1 MKRLLFSKTMEI
13 VKKPTSKNPLV
24 SIIII
29 ALNEEKNILNVLQS
43 LRRQTFSDMEII
55 LADGFSEDKTIE
67 IAQPLV
73 DGIICESR
81 RNPAFERNAGALLAR
96 GKILAFADSDNILPK
111 KWVENIVVAF
121 NSNPKIVGVWGS
133 VYFSDT
139 NLIEKIISKI
149 AMRVFCFIE
158 SIKNHVAPACANYAF
173 RKDIFFNIDG
183 FDTSYRT
190 CEDHEIFQRLKKE
203 GEIKYSPK
211 IEVCS
216 SARRIKA
223 MGYLNFLRFQTKNM
237 KQFYQTGQA
246 SKKYENIR

>member
-1 MKRLLFSKTMEI
+1 MKRLLFSKTMEV
-13 VKKPTSKNPLV
+13 VKKSTKNPLV
-24 SIIII
+24 SVIVI
-29 ALNEEKNILNVLQS
+29 ALNEEKNILNVIQS

-67 IAQPLV
+67 IAKPLV

-81 RNPAFERNAGALLAR
+81 RNCAFERNAGALLAR
-96 GKILAFADSDNILPK
+96 GKILAFADSDNVFSK
-111 KWVENIVVAF
+111 KWVENIVSVF
-121 NSNPKIVGVWGS
+121 NKNPKTVAVWGPAC
-133 VYFSDT
+133 FSDT
-139 NLIEKIISKI
+139 KVIEKTASK
-149 AMRVFCFIE
+149 MVMKTFCRIQA
-158 SIKNHVAPACANYAF
+158 SKNRVAPACSNYAF
-173 RKDIFFNIDG
+173 RRSVFFKIDG
-183 FDTSYRT
+183 FDTNYTT